1 MANLVVMPKLGLTMK
16 QGKITKWFKQE
27 GEPIQAGEKLF
38 EVATDKLT
46 NEIEASSS
54 GIVRKL
60 LAQEGDSVPC
70 LKPIAVIAEADEDID
85 GLIPQAGEA
94 QPQSPTEAPKGRASE
109 AVPEEKETRST
120 GRIIASPAARRL
132 AREKGVDL
140 THIQGSGPKG
150 RIVLADVENGSPLDR
165 KASPMAVK
173 TAGALGVDLSEVFSQ
188 GRIMKEDVLRHH
200 HNQQYAR
207 VVNPTEIRTPMSQMR
222 RVIAERMTES
232 WHVSPAVTYDI
243 TVDMTQLKGLKEELK
258 EYQRLTY
265 TDFLVKLV
273 AQALL
278 EFPLLNSSIEGDEII
293 TRNYVNMG
301 VAVAIE
307 NGLIVPVI
315 QYADQKGLKEI
326 SSQVRDLAHRAKT
339 NQLTGDQLS
348 GGTFTITNLGMY
360 GIDSFSPIINQPEV
374 AILGVNA
381 INEVPVLDKGNLVSR
396 PMMKLSL
403 TADHRVADG
412 AVAAQFLHRV
422 KQYIE
427 KPGLLLL

>member
-1 MANLVVMPKLGLTMK
+1 MANVVVMPKLGLTMK
-16 QGKITKWFKQE
+16 QGKIMKWFKQE
-27 GEPIQAGEKLF
+27 GEPIQTGEKLF

-46 NEIEASSS
+46 NEVEANST
-54 GIVRKL
+54 GIVRRL
-60 LAQEGDSVPC
+60 LAQEGDSIPC
-70 LKPIAVIAEADEDID
+70 LKPIAIIAEANEDIND
-85 GLIPQAGEA
+85 LIPNEEGAK
-94 QPQSPTEAPKGRASE
+94 PQQSAEIPKEKASMTVKESQKSISSGR
-109 AVPEEKETRST
+109 V
-120 GRIIASPAARRL
+120 IASPAAKKL
-132 AREKGVDL
+132 AKEKAIDL
-140 THIQGSGPKG
+140 AQISGTGPHG
-150 RIVLADVENGSPLDR
+150 RIVLEDVEKYKPDGR
-165 KASPMAVK
+165 KASPMAEK
-173 TAGALGVDLSEVFSQ
+173 AAGALGINLAEVSAQ
-188 GRIMKEDVLRHH
+188 GRIMKEDVLRYH
-200 HNQQYAR
+200 HNQQYAMAADP
-207 VVNPTEIRTPMSQMR
+207 VEIKTPMSQMR
-222 RVIAERMTES
+222 SVIAERMTES
-232 WHVSPAVTYDI
+232 WHISPAVTYDI

-265 TDFLVKLV
+265 TDFFVKLV

-278 EFPLLNSSIEGDEII
+278 EFPLLNSSVDGKEVI

-301 VAVAIE
+301 VAVAID

-315 QYADQKGLKEI
+315 QYAGQKGLAAISKE
-326 SSQVRDLAHRAKT
+326 VKDLAHKAKT
-339 NQLTGDQLS
+339 NQLSADELT

-381 INEVPVLDKGNLVSR
+381 ITEVPALEKGTLISK

-412 AVAAQFLHRV
+412 AVAAKFLYRV